1 MPDSFVTVVSG
12 LPRSGTSMMMQMLEA
27 GGMDVLFDDERRA
40 DRDNPRGYYELRRVK
55 ALPRGDAEWL
65 DDAEGRAVKVV
76 SALLRWLPRDRSYRV
91 LFLERHL
98 DEVLAS
104 QRRMLEHRSGG
115 YDGADEERLREAFR
129 RHLAQVGRWLEAQ
142 GNMAVHRVRHRALVT
157 APERELRAVADF
169 LRLDL
174 DLVAMTA
181 VADPALYRH
190 RAERGSGAGP

>member
-27 GGMDVLFDDERRA
+27 GGMDVLYDDERRA

-55 ALPRGDAEWL
+55 ALPGGDAEWL

-104 QRRMLEHRSGG
+104 QRRMLDHRPGA
-115 YDGADEERLREAFR
+115 YDGSDEERLREAFR
-129 RHLAQVGRWLEAQ
+129 RHLAQVGRWLETRD
-142 GNMAVHRVRHRALVT
+142 NMAVHRVRHRALVT

-181 VADPALYRH
+181 VADPALYRN
-190 RAERGSGAGP
+190 RAERGSRAGP